1 MVRLNRDRHSVNTG
15 FLGCLLA
22 STLFVVSACVA
33 PGEYYEPDT
42 QELKQVK
49 TDVQESTFETPT
61 LGDPKTALADHRAF
75 IDAYYD
81 SSPEIK
87 AAAMHRLADLYMI
100 MEIKEYERQNAIYI
114 QQKKLYQQGRLR
126 RSPTPPYGIFRQ
138 ATNLYEDVLQRYPN
152 RPENDRIL
160 YQLARIYEALNMP
173 EKKTKM
179 LESLVVDYPD
189 SRYHTE
195 AQFRLAELYFNN
207 GMFSEAADS
216 YIAAARGLDFSVFD
230 RARKGARDRAEA
242 ALSEARRKEEEETAL
257 FKAGWAQI
265 PLDNY
270 ESAVSTFQELLG
282 RKQKIL
288 ETRPFEFDPKR
299 MSRRDWDFVQ
309 EVLRGLAIALSNW
322 VPSGELN
329 DYFEK
334 KVGHWKYEY
343 LIYQKIANLHMAR
356 GRYYEAI
363 KVYES
368 FLELYPLHPEAP
380 NMALGIIDGYEKLK
394 LVDLT
399 NRSRMTFLVDYGE
412 DSKWYRKASVP
423 DRDRIRPYLKENIY
437 HFAVFYHSEA
447 QKTKRISDYEKAIQ
461 WYRRF
466 LAAYP
471 KETESSRMNFLLAEG
486 LYEIHKYPDA
496 ATEYLKTAYGYPL
509 HKDSA
514 EAGYAAVLSLEKV
527 WNETGKGVTD
537 QSDRKDA
544 VALASA
550 ADRFA
555 ETFPTDDR
563 GLSVRLKGA
572 EIYYKLGNLKDA
584 RRMASEL
591 TVTSGVKRDPAIYKA
606 QLLIASTFFDEK
618 SYEKAAAVYRRLN
631 VSSISPEERMEVR
644 KLWAS
649 ALYKNAEA
657 LKASGM
663 TKDAEEAFY
672 LVQRQVP
679 GSDVAPVGLYD
690 GGLLA
695 MNRKGYDDAV
705 RVFGLLVHEYPDSEL
720 SKKVPSLLLKTE
732 QDMLD
737 KGQYKEARVLAD
749 GLKDLGGHIQGDMVY
764 QADLMIAN
772 RFFEQ
777 KSYDK
782 AVDVYRKIDINKLP
796 ETDREEVKRLW
807 ASALYKQ
814 AEELKTAGK
823 LLDAENAF
831 RRVQNEVPG
840 TETGP
845 VALYDAGLLA
855 VERKDNNEALKTFGL
870 LVRQYPEDTHSVHAT
885 VQMARIHEEMGEL
898 SDAAVEYE
906 RVGTIAGDR
915 KLAAESLLA
924 AGWIYEQT
932 KDWPRA
938 VRVYQRYLDSNPGEF
953 EKEVEIRFKIIEAE
967 REQGHQDQ
975 AKQLIHDFIGQ
986 YASLQKDSSTGV
998 YLAKAYLQSGDYLR
1012 ADFSAVKLVEPLDEN
1027 LARKKALLAEV
1038 LNQYIQAANYEI
1050 AEVMTQAAYQIGA
1063 VFEEF
1068 RTNLLDSQR
1077 PKGLTASQLEQYN
1090 FLLEEQAFPFEEK
1103 AIAAYE
1109 SNVKRTQ
1116 QLGLYDAWVKR
1127 SYEELSK
1134 LVPGRYQKIEMEE
1147 IVSR

>member
-1 MVRLNRDRHSVNTG
+1 MLFTLSLV
-15 FLGCLLA
+15 LLA
-22 STLFVVSACVA
+22 GCVG

-49 TDVQESTFETPT
+49 TEVQESTFETPT

-81 SSPEIK
+81 GAPDIK
-87 AAAMHRLADLYMI
+87 AAALHRLADLYMI
-100 MEIKEYERQNAIYI
+100 MEIKEYERQNSIYI
-114 QQKKLYQQGRLR
+114 QKKKLYAQGRLR
-126 RSPTPPYGIFRQ
+126 RSPTPPYGVFRQ
-138 ATNLYEDVLQRYPN
+138 ASNLYEDILQRYPS

-160 YQLARIYEALNMP
+160 YQLARIYEALKLP

-179 LESLVVDYPD
+179 LEALVADYPD

-195 AQFRLAELYFNN
+195 AQFRLAEMYFNS
-207 GMFSEAADS
+207 GMYSEAADA
-216 YIAAARGLDFSVFD
+216 YISAARGLDFSVFD
-230 RARKGARDRAEA
+230 RARKGAKDRAET

-282 RKQKIL
+282 RKEKIL
-288 ETRPFEFDPKR
+288 DASPFQYDPKR

-322 VPSGELN
+322 VPADKLD
-329 DYFEK
+329 DYFE
-334 KVGHWKYEY
+334 KVGHWKYEH
-343 LIYQKIANLHMAR
+343 LIYQKIANLNMAR
-356 GRYYEAI
+356 NRYYDAI

-368 FLELYPLHPEAP
+368 YLKLYPMHAQAP
-380 NMALGIIDGYEKLK
+380 DMMLGIIDGYQHLK

-399 NRSRMTFLVDYGE
+399 NQSRMKFLREFGE
-412 DSKWYRKASVP
+412 DSKWYRKAAVP
-423 DRDRIRPYLKENIY
+423 DRERIHPFLKENIY

-447 QKTKRISDYEKAIQ
+447 QKTKRVSDYKKAIE

-466 LAAYP
+466 LKAYP
-471 KETESSRMNFLLAEG
+471 KETESSRVNFLLAEG
-486 LYEIHKYPDA
+486 LYEIKDYEDA
-496 ATEYLKTAYGYPL
+496 STEYLKTAYEYPL
-509 HKDSA
+509 HHDSA
-514 EAGYAAVLSLEKV
+514 ESGYAAVLAIEKV
-527 WNETGKGVTD
+527 WEKTGKDVKKD
-537 QSDRKDA
+537 QSRETA
-544 VALASA
+544 ARLASA

-555 ETFPTDDR
+555 ETFTTDER
-563 GLSVRLKGA
+563 GLDVRLKGA

-584 RRMASEL
+584 RRMASEV

-618 SYEKAAAVYRRLN
+618 SYEKAASVYRRLN
-631 VSSISPEERMEVR
+631 VTSISPEQRMEVR
-644 KLWAS
+644 KLWAA

-657 LKASGM
+657 LKARGLK
-663 TKDAEEAFY
+663 KDAEEAFY

-679 GSDVAPVGLYD
+679 GSEVAPVALYD
-690 GGLLA
+690 AGLMA
-695 MNRKGYDDAV
+695 INRKGFEDAV
-705 RVFGLLVHEYPDSEL
+705 RVFGLLAHEYPKSEL
-720 SKKVPSLLLKTE
+720 SKKVPPLILKTE

-737 KGQYKEARVLAD
+737 KGQYKEARILAD
-749 GLKDLGGHIQGDMVY
+749 GLKDLGTNIRGDMVY

-772 RFFEQ
+772 RFFEK

-782 AVDVYRKIDINKLP
+782 AVDVYSKMDVNQLP
-796 ETDREEVKRLW
+796 DTDREEVKRLW

-814 AEELKTAGK
+814 AEELKKAGK
-823 LLDAENAF
+823 LMDAEKAF
-831 RRVQNEVPG
+831 KRVQNEVPG

-855 VERKDNNEALKTFGL
+855 AQRKDYNEALKTFGL
-870 LVRQYPEDTHSVHAT
+870 LVRQYPEGTHAVHAT
-885 VQMARIHEEMGEL
+885 VEMARIHEETGQL
-898 SDAAVEYE
+898 SDAALEYE
-906 RVGTIAGDR
+906 RVGTLSGEP

-938 VRVYQRYLDSNPGEF
+938 ARVYQRYLDSNPGEY
-953 EKEVEIRFKIIEAE
+953 EKEVEIRYKIIEVE
-967 REQGHQDQ
+967 K
-975 AKQLIHDFIGQ
+975 KQKHHDRARQLLQDFIQ
-986 YASLQKDSSTGV
+986 RYASLQKDSATSS
-998 YLAKAYLQSGDYLR
+998 YLAKAYLESGDYLR
-1012 ADFSAVKLVEPLDEN
+1012 RDYNAVKLVEPLDEN
-1027 LARKKALLAEV
+1027 LAKKKDLLAEV
-1038 LNQYIQAANYEI
+1038 LNEYIQAANYEI
-1050 AEVMTQAAYQIGA
+1050 ADVMTQAAYQIGA

-1068 RTNLLDSQR
+1068 RTDLLGSQR

-1103 AIAAYE
+1103 AIAAFE

-1116 QLGLYDAWVKR
+1116 QLGLYDDWVKR
-1127 SYEELSK
+1127 SYEDLAR
-1134 LVPGRYQKIEMEE
+1134 LVPGRYKKTEMEE
-1147 IVSR
+1147 VVTR